1 MSGYSKPLP
10 AVQPWSEEF
19 WRAAREHRLLVQ
31 ECIDCKEKI
40 FYPRKVCPE
49 CWSDNLGW
57 SEASGKATVY
67 SHTVTMDMVEPK
79 FMGDLPYVLAL
90 VDLAEGVRMMT
101 RIVDCDPEAVHI
113 GMDVEVTFH
122 DVTDEFS
129 LPMFRPVDPSLRRAA
144 PDEEEATEG
153 GTGAVEAMGPETYKT
168 ISYEIGG
175 KNNAICRITLNR
187 PDKYNAIDRQMA
199 RELIDAFRRVREVAS
214 VGVVVFSGSGKSFCT
229 GGDLSVFPSLAEHQ
243 SAMNWL
249 AHEGL
254 DVQKAITGCEKV
266 VIGKLHGYCLA
277 GGLELALCCDLL
289 YATESAKIGTTEIN
303 MGILPGWGGTA
314 RLPRS
319 MPIFRA
325 KEVVFSGRKD
335 YTAREMYE
343 MGMLTRVFPDDLFEE
358 KFEEM
363 VKLIGSK
370 SPIALRMGKE
380 VMEKSAEGG
389 SIETALAVERNGIQ
403 WLQNSPAI
411 QAAMGAYREKPDEL
425 TQQQKQSN
433 IQSDVKT

>member
-1 MSGYSKPLP
+1 MSGYNKPLP
-10 AVQPWSEEF
+10 AVQPWTEEF
-19 WRAAREHRLLVQ
+19 WRTAREHRLLIQ
-31 ECIDCKEKI
+31 ECKDCKQKI
-40 FYPRKVCPE
+40 FYPRKYCPE
-49 CWSDNLGW
+49 CWSANVGW
-57 SEASGKATVY
+57 SEASGKARVY

-90 VDLAEGVRMMT
+90 VDLEEGVRMMT
-101 RIVDCDPEAVHI
+101 RIVECDPEAVHI
-113 GMDVEVTFH
+113 GMEVEVVFE
-122 DVTDEFS
+122 DVTEEFS
-129 LPMFRPVDPSLRRAA
+129 LPMFRPVDPALRRAVA
-144 PDEEEATEG
+144 DKEEATKEG
-153 GTGAVEAMGPETYKT
+153 PGAEAAMRPETYRT
-168 ISYEIGG
+168 ITYEIGG
-175 KNNAICRITLNR
+175 KGNAICRITLNR

-199 RELIDAFRRVREVAS
+199 RELIDAFRRVREVPS
-214 VGVVVFSGSGKSFCT
+214 VGVVVLSGAGKSFCT

-266 VIGKLHGYCLA
+266 VIGKIHGYCLA

-289 YATESAKIGTTEIN
+289 YATASARIGTTEIN

-319 MPIFRA
+319 MPVFRA
-325 KEVVFSGRKD
+325 REVVYSGRKD
-335 YTAREMYE
+335 YTAGEMYE
-343 MGMLTRVFPDDLFEE
+343 MGLLTRVFPDDAFEE

-363 VKLIGSK
+363 VRLIGAK

-380 VMEKSAEGG
+380 VMERSAEGG

-403 WLQNSPAI
+403 WLRNSPELL
-411 QAAMGAYREKPDEL
+411 AAMDAFKGQPDRL
-425 TQQQKQSN
+425 TQQQKKSN
-433 IQSDVKT
+433 IQSDVKK